1 MAFYFNKLPLVI
13 YSAFHEYIVGG
24 VNPRIYINQERSV
37 LMDDPRM
44 LLMMGGFA
52 SLLFFII
59 GIALYLLFAVG
70 LYGLAKTERTGNEW
84 FAFVPIL
91 QLYIIGKILREIK
104 ISTYTIPSL
113 ELVLPLAPIAL
124 MIAGRILDII
134 PLLGGLLILILNIA
148 YAVFSIIVMYNFYKR
163 YKGAQAALMTV
174 LSVILFFMGPIYV
187 FNLRNSRPL

>member
-1 MAFYFNKLPLVI
+1 MN
-13 YSAFHEYIVGG
+13 
-24 VNPRIYINQERSV
+24 
-37 LMDDPRM
+37 DPGM
-44 LLMMGGFA
+44 LLALGGLA

-59 GIALYLLFAVG
+59 GVGLYLLFAVG

-84 FAFVPIL
+84 FAFIPFL

-113 ELVLPLAPIAL
+113 ELVLPLVPIAL
-124 MIAGRILDII
+124 TLVGRILGVI
-134 PLLGGLLILILNIA
+134 PLLGGLLAMILNIS

-163 YKGAQAALMTV
+163 YKGEQAALMTI

>member
-1 MAFYFNKLPLVI
+1 
-13 YSAFHEYIVGG
+13 
-24 VNPRIYINQERSV
+24 
-37 LMDDPRM
+37 MDDPRM

-70 LYGLAKTERTGNEW
+70 LYGLAKTEGTGNEW
-84 FAFVPIL
+84 FAFIPIL
-91 QLYIIGKILREIK
+91 QLYIIGKILREVK

-134 PLLGGLLILILNIA
+134 PLLGGLLTLILNIA

-163 YKGAQAALMTV
+163 YKGGQATLMTV
-174 LSVILFFMGPIYV
+174 LSVVLFFMGPIYV

>member
-1 MAFYFNKLPLVI
+1 
-13 YSAFHEYIVGG
+13 
-24 VNPRIYINQERSV
+24 
-37 LMDDPRM
+37 MDNPRM

-59 GIALYLLFAVG
+59 GVCLYLLFALG
-70 LYGLAKTERTGNEW
+70 LYGLAKNEKTGNEW
-84 FAFVPIL
+84 FAFVPFL
-91 QLYIIGKILREIK
+91 QLYIIGKILREVK

-124 MIAGRILDII
+124 MIAGKILGII
-134 PLLGGLLILILNIA
+134 PFLGGLLTIILNIA
-148 YAVFSIIVMYNFYKR
+148 YGIFSIIVMYNFYKR
-163 YKGAQAALMTV
+163 YKGEKAVLMTI